1 MPASNTYDSIQSI
14 TLTNATSTV
23 TFSSIPQTYTDL
35 VVASSNAVGPGGY
48 AYTIRVNSDSGNNY
62 STTRMIGNGTSAT
75 SDRGSNQNWIYGG
88 SVKSSTNPIGSLFL
102 NLLNY
107 SNTTT
112 FKTILVRTNNDNA
125 NLAVSAGLWRNTAAI
140 NSISIGAEF
149 TTDFCVGS
157 TFTLY
162 GIKAA

>member
-14 TLTNATSTV
+14 TLTTGSSDV

-35 VVASSNAVGPGGY
+35 VIVSANAVAPGGY
-48 AYTIRVNSDSGNNY
+48 AYTVRVNSDTGNNY
-62 STTRMIGNGTSAT
+62 STTRLIGNGTSAT
-75 SDRGSNQNWIYGG
+75 SDRGNNQNWIYAG
-88 SVKSSTNPIGSLFL
+88 SVKSSTDPIG
-102 NLLNY
+102 NLIINLMNY

-112 FKTILVRTNNDNA
+112 YKTILVRTNNDNA
-125 NLAVSAGLWRNTAAI
+125 NTALSAGLWRNTAAI
-140 NSISIGAEF
+140 TSVSIGAEF
-149 TTDFCVGS
+149 STNFVVGS